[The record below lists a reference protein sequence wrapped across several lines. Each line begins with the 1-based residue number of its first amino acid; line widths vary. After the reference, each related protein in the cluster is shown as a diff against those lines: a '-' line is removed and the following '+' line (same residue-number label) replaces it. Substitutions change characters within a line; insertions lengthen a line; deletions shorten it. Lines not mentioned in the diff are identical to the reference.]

1 MARRALGKVMRPVAE
16 RRTAAQQLATD
27 DVLSRRAEILAAAA
41 RLFKRNGYGSVTIR
55 QIADA
60 AGILSG
66 SLYHH
71 FASKREMYLELHRE
85 ELQRAAI
92 TIGAAVEKFDDPWD
106 RLEAAI
112 TTHLSLSLDPN
123 FPTMLLSTDKSALA
137 SEMRAELVR
146 DRNKFER
153 LYKDLVANL
162 PLPGNFDR
170 DVFRIALMS
179 LLNNTP
185 KWYRDG
191 RLSPEQVAKHLFRI
205 LRV

>member
-1 MARRALGKVMRPVAE
+1 MARRALGKIIKPAAE
-16 RRTAAQQLATD
+16 RQKATQHLIAN
-27 DVLSRRAEILAAAA
+27 DVISRREEILAVAAC
-41 RLFKRNGYGSVTIR
+41 LFKKNGYGSVTIR

-71 FASKREMYLELHRE
+71 FASKSEMYIELHRE
-85 ELQRAAI
+85 ELQKAAI
-92 TIGAAVEKFDDPWD
+92 TISAAVEKFDDPWD

-123 FPTMLLSTDKSALA
+123 SPTMLLSTDKSALA
-137 SEMRAELVR
+137 SEMRAELIKDR
-146 DRNKFER
+146 DRFER
-153 LYKDLVANL
+153 LYKGLVAEL
-162 PLPGNFDR
+162 PLPNNVDR

-179 LLNNTP
+179 LLNDTP

>member
-1 MARRALGKVMRPVAE
+1 MRTVAE
-16 RRTAAQQLATD
+16 RQKAGPHVRAD
-27 DVLSRRAEILAAAA
+27 DAFSRREEILAAAA
-41 RLFKRNGYGSVTIR
+41 SLFRKNGYGSVTIR

-71 FASKREMYLELHRE
+71 FASKREMYLELHRD
-85 ELQRAAI
+85 ELQRAAV
-92 TIGAAVEKFDDPWD
+92 TISVAVGKFDDPWD

-112 TTHLSLSLDPN
+112 TTHLSLSLDPD

-137 SEMRAELVR
+137 SEMRGELIK

-153 LYKDLVANL
+153 LYKDIVANL
-162 PLPGNFDR
+162 PLPDNIDR